1 MRSLGENP
9 TEDELKE
16 MIEEDDGDGSGTI
29 DFYEF
34 LVMQIKEMK
43 EEEVKEELRIAFLK
57 SDKDGDGGIDSTEM
71 LRLMTNLGEFP
82 SDEEIEQ
89 MITEADTDG
98 DR

>member
-57 SDKDGDGGIDSTEM
+57 SDTDRDGGIDSTEM